1 VCLLYRYC
9 SDLYPSATAYRR
21 CNWCLAQG
29 GGAQALARKTA
40 DKRKAA
46 ASTDASTSEEEQEGE
61 GVCRQSHEAA
71 RCATT
76 RSRRPAAEVGRPVKK
91 LKAGD
96 RAVMSPT
103 SPGAAAKGNNGTRK
117 HKADG
122 PPSPVGAKGNN
133 GAKKH
138 KADEP
143 PSPVAPK
150 GYNSTKKHKADERAA
165 LPPSP
170 CATANGDKYSGEKKS
185 MQAGKLARPGRVK
198 VRRYKLLTEVISC

>member
-29 GGAQALARKTA
+29 GGAQALVRKTT

-46 ASTDASTSEEEQEGE
+46 ASTDASTSEEEQERE
-61 GVCRQSHEAA
+61 GVCRQSHETAG
-71 RCATT
+71 CATT

-91 LKAGD
+91 LKASD
-96 RAVMSPT
+96 RAAMSPT
-103 SPGAAAKGNNGTRK
+103 SPTAAAKGNNGCT
-117 HKADG
+117 
-122 PPSPVGAKGNN
+122 
-133 GAKKH
+133 KKH

-143 PSPVAPK
+143 PSPVAAN
-150 GYNSTKKHKADERAA
+150 GNIGTKKHKADEPPSPVAAKGNNGGTRKHKAEEYERAA
-165 LPPSP
+165 LPPTSP
-170 CATANGDKYSGEKKS
+170 GAAANGDKKS

-198 VRRYKLLTEVISC
+198 VRRYRLLAEVISC

>member
-9 SDLYPSATAYRR
+9 SDLYPTVTAYMR

-29 GGAQALARKTA
+29 GGAQALARKTT

-46 ASTDASTSEEEQEGE
+46 ASTSEEEQEGE
-61 GVCRQSHEAA
+61 GVCRQSHETAG
-71 RCATT
+71 CPTT

-91 LKAGD
+91 LKASD
-96 RAVMSPT
+96 RAAMSPT
-103 SPGAAAKGNNGTRK
+103 SPTAAAKGNNGCT
-117 HKADG
+117 
-122 PPSPVGAKGNN
+122 
-133 GAKKH
+133 KKH

-170 CATANGDKYSGEKKS
+170 GATANGDKYSGEKKS